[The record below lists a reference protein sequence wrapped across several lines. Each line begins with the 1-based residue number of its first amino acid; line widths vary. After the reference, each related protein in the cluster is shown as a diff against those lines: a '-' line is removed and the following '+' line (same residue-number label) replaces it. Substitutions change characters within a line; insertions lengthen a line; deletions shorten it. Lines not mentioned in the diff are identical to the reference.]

1 MYVYTHFV
9 IMSKLQES
17 LTKIGISLI
26 EKWDSLTD
34 SFGQGIRSY
43 TRRINGKKQKK
54 KRLLEKKKLRF
65 EELAEKGRIAKLDV
79 YFIYQTNGINCY
91 IHETFLYAVLSWR
104 DTGKYARQ

>member
-54 KRLLEKKKLRF
+54 KRLLENMGNQKKNLDQKNQLRKVGQLNYM
-65 EELAEKGRIAKLDV
+65 ENLSNKNMKSGYPHAEPG
-79 YFIYQTNGINCY
+79 
-91 IHETFLYAVLSWR
+91 
-104 DTGKYARQ
+104 